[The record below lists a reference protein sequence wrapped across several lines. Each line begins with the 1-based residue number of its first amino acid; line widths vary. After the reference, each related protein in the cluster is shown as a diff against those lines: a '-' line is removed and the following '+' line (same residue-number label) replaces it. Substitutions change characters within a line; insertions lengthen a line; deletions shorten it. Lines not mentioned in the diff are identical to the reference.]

1 MSQHNYKVKDRMNVS
16 ECRQHFPAVIDRLP
30 KRGVII
36 TKRGRPV
43 AKIAPL
49 TEGAADNRPLFG
61 ALKGVLKVKGDILS
75 TGDRWNA
82 ES

>member
-1 MSQHNYKVKDRMNVS
+1 MAEHDYKIKDRMNVS
-16 ECRQHFPAVIDRLP
+16 ECRQHLPAVIDRLP
-30 KRGVII
+30 KGGVII

-43 AKIAPL
+43 AKIAPF
-49 TEGAADNRPLFG
+49 TEGSVDNRRLFG
-61 ALKGVLKVKGDILS
+61 ALKANGDILS